1 MINFLADV
9 DGDGR
14 ITVLD
19 VLLALQIASGQYD
32 DANAIRR
39 ADVDRSGDVSMN
51 DVTAIINH
59 LKGTEI
65 CFEML

>member
-1 MINFLADV
+1 MIDFLADV

-32 DANAIRR
+32 DTNAIIR

-65 CFEML
+65 IFSNM